1 MRFVCFGR
9 DEVEEESRRSLEA
22 LALRKRAEDE
32 RGNGNYCEAH
42 RLLSQGYISKGD
54 AFMAL
59 DQVDAAEKSYSMALE
74 IDPSIRHS
82 KSFKLFSLEVK
93 NDDCA
98 ASPATKTKSSSC

>member
-1 MRFVCFGR
+1 MGFVCFGR

-42 RLLSQGYISKGD
+42 RLLSQGYISQGD

-82 KSFKLFSLEVK
+82 KSFKARIVK
-93 NDDCA
+93 LKEKV
-98 ASPATKTKSSSC
+98 ATANLA